1 MLYTIESGIS
11 ELLCSELDD
20 KTFWIMVD
28 VNGHWTI
35 LPVPGWAPQALFKLS
50 DVTQ

>member
-1 MLYTIESGIS
+1 MFYTIESGIS

-28 VNGHWTI
+28 GSGHWTI
-35 LPVPGWAPQALFKLS
+35 LPVPSRAPQALFKLS